1 MKVKRTSIE
10 GCFEIEPKIINDKRG
25 YFYES
30 FNKKVFQQETG
41 INTEFVQDNQSFS
54 QRGVLRGL
62 HLQEGDF
69 SQAKLVSA
77 LQGKVLDVVVD
88 LRKGSKTFG
97 EVYST
102 LLSEENKKQLFVPRG
117 CAHGFVVLSETALF
131 YYKCDNFYNKEAEA
145 GIIYNDKDLGIDW
158 HLSEEELII
167 SDKDL
172 VLPSFKDYISQ
183 YSEVQ

>member
-1 MKVKRTSIE
+1 MKVVQTNID
-10 GCFEIEPKIINDKRG
+10 GCFEIEPKLIYDRRG

-30 FNKKVFQQETG
+30 FNQRRFKESTG
-41 INTEFVQDNQSFS
+41 LDIEFVQDNQSFS
-54 QRGVLRGL
+54 EKGVLRGL
-62 HLQEGDF
+62 HLQEGHHA
-69 SQAKLVSA
+69 QAKLVSV
-77 LQGKVLDVVVD
+77 LKGNVLDVAVD

-145 GIIYNDKDLGIDW
+145 GIIYNDKELGIDW
-158 HLSEEELII
+158 QLSEEELII